1 MWWLRKRL
9 RSWRGP
15 GRCFVALRVFV
26 VGGGGS
32 GWSGG
37 VGERRSGSGEGGGGE
52 SRGVEG
58 VVVDV
63 RKPRDF
69 LREEKPRREVT
80 VEWSVFWDCMRE
92 GRLGE
97 GWGWG
102 VFGARSEDEREGEG
116 AWGGCEGRGS
126 GRTVERGV
134 TCSWRLG
141 SVSAAPDALGGS
153 ADAGGGWSGPGW
165 AGSTW
170 AGCWT
175 GGGRAAAGEG
185 MVEVKQASQPAPP
198 LTTTSIPPVRQPSP
212 FGRLP
217 RPSPHHVFPATSVDS
232 SSAVPP
238 SSRAATI
245 QSAPR
250 TTTLVF
256 SSLSVALCFF
266 FPVLH
271 SMACVILLPSAV
283 PCTAPTVSAS
293 ATPSHPTAY
302 APSHDTSLCALPPPS
317 PRHTPS
323 QPLPPASLH
332 PTLTHPS
339 LPTLPIHFPSPHSSS
354 LSNHLP
360 RSSSLHDT

>member
-1 MWWLRKRL
+1 MRKRL

-116 AWGGCEGRGS
+116 A
-126 GRTVERGV
+126 
-134 TCSWRLG
+134 CSWRLG

-175 GGGRAAAGEG
+175 GGRRAAAGEG

-198 LTTTSIPPVRQPSP
+198 PTTTSIPPVRQPSP

-339 LPTLPIHFPSPHSSS
+339 LPTLPIHSPSPHSSS